1 MLRLYQSNRLEMLA
15 ARLAAL
21 IAEPLGEP
29 LRQEQ
34 VIVQHPGM
42 SRWLSLRLADYLG
55 ICANLVFPLPATF
68 IWGLFHTL
76 LPEVSACDRYQPK
89 RLAWRIHIQLQGL
102 DADRLQPQLSDY
114 LLGAD
119 EVKRFQLAQQ
129 LARIF
134 DRYLLYR
141 PDWIVKWQRGEA
153 ATPGDGWQ
161 ADLWR
166 RLAAEDGVHWVGL
179 QLELNRVSEERFQ
192 AVLPPRL
199 FIFGVPTLSP
209 GYLEIIRKISPLTEV
224 HLFLLNPCEAHW
236 ADIVSPAE
244 QAQLSLGSGDAE
256 LYLEVGHPLLATMG
270 RQGRDFFA
278 AINELDPGGEAL
290 FHHNADSQLL
300 HRLQDQLLT
309 LESPQSEPMADS
321 SITIHRCHSPMREVE
336 VLYDQ
341 LLAMLDEVPH
351 LTASDILVMSPDI
364 DRYAPLIKAHFSSPG
379 SRPKIPFRISGT
391 DLLQSMPLATA
402 LLEILQLKET
412 RYPVGALLNLLEYP
426 AVRQRFGLDEVGLE
440 QLTQWLKLAAVHW
453 GRDGESKQSLGLP
466 CEQGNTWQAG
476 LHQLMLGYAM
486 PADAEQLW
494 HQTYP
499 LDAVEGSETQWLGGL
514 LAFCDAVFA
523 LEERLSVDRSPQAW
537 LTFLI
542 ALTEQFFFSDEES
555 EQQLESIR
563 ETMHTLVQEIHEA
576 GVQQKIS
583 FNLIRHR
590 LRELLTISQERG
602 FLGGGVNFCALAPMR
617 SLPFRVIALIG
628 MNGDAFPRQQPEMGF
643 DLLSRDFRPGDRS
656 RRTDDRYLFLETLI
670 SARDRL
676 LISYVG
682 RGQRDNAPIPPS
694 VVVDELSDTLRLMVG
709 ESGLQRISFDHPLQP
724 FSRDY
729 FLSDSPLFSYSAEM
743 REAASWVGSGTR
755 TDLPLVKASLPEIE
769 GESEIDLQR
778 FLHFFTNPLRGLAEI
793 RLDLD
798 LHQGEE
804 LPEERERFIL
814 DRFEQ
819 TGLEQDLVEGLLS
832 GGTAEA
838 FLQRLRARGH
848 LPHGRVGEQIFSQM
862 ERRASALV
870 KRIQAFDQG
879 DALQPLEI
887 DLEFD
892 DLRLVGHLY
901 GVNPGGLLVYT
912 TDRLYPY
919 LLLRHWIRHLLLN
932 LLKPPGVAVRTR
944 LLEGER
950 SGEFRP
956 VDLARPHLENLIHH
970 YRRGLDAP
978 LAFFPATA
986 WIYRERLDKGDEER
1000 AVGAAQQRWLGNRY
1014 QGGDV
1019 DRPYHRL
1026 FWPDRPLLDERFFE
1040 TSNEILQPLMD
1051 HLEWRE

>member
-15 ARLAAL
+15 ARLAAS
-21 IAEPLGEP
+21 IAEPLAEP

-34 VIVQHPGM
+34 VVVQHPGM
-42 SRWLSLRLADYLG
+42 ARWLSLQLADRLG
-55 ICANLVFPLPATF
+55 ICANLAFPLPATF
-68 IWGLFHTL
+68 IWGLFHIL
-76 LPEVSACDRYQPK
+76 LTEVPACDRYQPK
-89 RLAWRIHIQLQGL
+89 RLAWRIYLQLQGL
-102 DADRLQPQLSDY
+102 DADRLQPPLSDY

-129 LARIF
+129 LARVF

-141 PDWIVKWQRGEA
+141 PDWILKWQRGEA
-153 ATPGDGWQ
+153 ATAGDEWQ

-166 RLAAEDGVHWVGL
+166 QLAAEDGVHWVGL
-179 QLELNRVSEERFQ
+179 QLELSRVSEERLQ

-209 GYLEIIRKISPLTEV
+209 GYLELIRKISMLTEV

-244 QAQLSLGSGDAE
+244 QAQLSLDAGEAE
-256 LYLEVGHPLLATMG
+256 LYLDVGHPLLATMG

-278 AINELDPGGEAL
+278 AINELDPGSEAL
-290 FHHNADSQLL
+290 FHRTGGSLLL

-309 LESPQSEPMADS
+309 LESPQSAAKADS
-321 SITIHRCHSPMREVE
+321 SITLHRCHSPMREVE

-341 LLAMLDEVPH
+341 LLAMLDEIPH
-351 LTASDILVMSPDI
+351 LTASEILVMSPDI

-379 SRPKIPFRISGT
+379 SRPKIPFRVSGT
-391 DLLQSMPLATA
+391 DLLQSTPLATA
-402 LLEILQLKET
+402 LLEIVQLQET
-412 RYPVGALLNLLEYP
+412 RYPVGALLNLLQYP
-426 AVRQRFGLDEVGLE
+426 AVHRRFGLDGAGLE
-440 QLTQWLKLAAVHW
+440 RLTQWLKLAAVHW
-453 GRDGESKQSLGLP
+453 GRDGESKQALGLP
-466 CEQGNTWQAG
+466 GEQGNTWQAG
-476 LHQLMLGYAM
+476 LRQLMLGYAM
-486 PADAEQLW
+486 PADAEKLW

-499 LDAVEGSETQWLGGL
+499 LDAVEGSDTQWLGGL
-514 LAFCDAVFA
+514 LAFCDAIFA
-523 LEERLSVDRSPQAW
+523 LEERLSVDRSPEAW
-537 LTFLI
+537 LAFLI
-542 ALTEQFFFSDEES
+542 GLTEQFFYSDEES

-563 ETMHTLVQEIHEA
+563 ETIHTLVQEIREA
-576 GVQQKIS
+576 GVQHQIS
-583 FNLIRHR
+583 FKLISHR
-590 LRELLTISQERG
+590 MRELLTVSQERG

-628 MNGDAFPRQQPEMGF
+628 MDGDAFPRQQPEMGF

-682 RGQRDNAPIPPS
+682 MGQRDNAPIPPA

-709 ESGLQRISFDHPLQP
+709 ESGLKRISFDHPLQP
-724 FSRDY
+724 FSQGY

-743 REAASWVGSGTR
+743 REAASRVGSATR
-755 TDLPLVKASLPEIE
+755 TDLPLVKEPLPGVEGEREIE
-769 GESEIDLQR
+769 LQR
-778 FLHFFTNPLRGLAEI
+778 FLHFFTNPLRGFAEI

-798 LHQGEE
+798 LELGEE
-804 LPEERERFIL
+804 LPEEREQFLL

-819 TGLEQDLVEGLLS
+819 TDLEHDLVEGLLS
-832 GGTAEA
+832 GEAAER
-838 FLQRLRARGH
+838 FLQRLRARGR
-848 LPHGRVGEQIFSQM
+848 LPHGRVGEQIFNQM
-862 ERRASALV
+862 ERRAGALV
-870 KRIQAFDQG
+870 ERIQAFDQG
-879 DALQPLEI
+879 AALQPLEV
-887 DLEFD
+887 DLEFG

-912 TDRLYPY
+912 TDRLYPH

-932 LLKPPGVAVRTR
+932 RLEPPGVALRTR

-950 SGEFRP
+950 QGEFRP
-956 VDLARPHLENLIHH
+956 VDLAGAHLENLIHL

-978 LAFFPATA
+978 LAFFPSTA

-1000 AVGAAQQRWLGNRY
+1000 AIAAAQQRWSGNRY
-1014 QGGDV
+1014 QGGDL

-1026 FWPDRPLLDERFFE
+1026 FWPDRPLLDEGFFA
-1040 TSNEILQPLMD
+1040 TSNEILDPLMD
-1051 HLEWRE
+1051 HLEWRQ